1 MKIHRQRTSRK
12 RKVTRKP
19 TAKLSLI
26 FLCMQNK
33 QIKQLYDIVR
43 GLAQ

>member
-1 MKIHRQRTSRK
+1 MTIRRQQKARK
-12 RKVTRKP
+12 RKRTRKP

-43 GLAQ
+43 GLA